1 MFKIDIMQFQ
11 LLIKDTLNEDYFSH
25 CIKLWSGI
33 NRWWSANKTIPNRIT
48 TTDIYKAMIYNL
60 KIIKRQDKSIG
71 IYYNIHNFDWEIIRE
86 MEDLS

>member
-60 KIIKRQDKSIG
+60 KILTKNMANHEHSK
-71 IYYNIHNFDWEIIRE
+71 IHKADSLVSGRKT
-86 MEDLS
+86 